1 MAEDLRPE
9 NVINEKI
16 RANSLGMVDIA
27 PNSKE
32 EAKNPRPLSA
42 MEHERL
48 AKASREN
55 QQILIY
61 LFVVTVIAM
70 AWVLG
75 MLGCSFL
82 WIFGLIALTFLVWW
96 GKVLHLTEEHVK
108 YQELLLH
115 RKRALRHNETAEWF
129 NFVLNR
135 W

>member
-1 MAEDLRPE
+1 MSELDEGVNGKVRS
-9 NVINEKI
+9 
-16 RANSLGMVDIA
+16 NSLGVTDINPDPTSGA
-27 PNSKE
+27 VV
-32 EAKNPRPLSA
+32 AKSPKPLSA
-42 MEHERL
+42 LEHERL
-48 AKASREN
+48 AKAQREN

-70 AWVLG
+70 SWALG